1 MARAN
6 STLLP
11 ALAYWRIHRYLSQER
26 LAERIAMRRNAILR
40 IEAGYP
46 ALVRT
51 ARRLAE
57 ALEVQVGDLQR
68 QPPDT

>member
-1 MARAN
+1 MAQAS
-6 STLLP
+6 STLPP
-11 ALAYWRIHRYLSQER
+11 ALACWRIHRYLTQER
-26 LAERIAMRRNAILR
+26 LVERIALRRNAILR

-57 ALEVQVGDLQR
+57 ALEVQVADLQR